1 MSPSGQPHAGSA
13 GTISGGAEF
22 SLKTGQEAV
31 PFLVRRTA
39 QRVLKAMGTGAM
51 GWPVY
56 GGAAAGKQHLPLAQA
71 CPSSHDSR
79 PQEPWSLLQARLYLH
94 NRKSN
99 VWSLPNTR
107 AMSQRWKVGKR
118 GFDLLAG
125 GCLRRSLGQALVL
138 EQCLSLLGQSLP
150 TPTVHP
156 PAVVLDP
163 RRIQAGSTQLGGS
176 QQHCSGHF

>member
-1 MSPSGQPHAGSA
+1 MCTLEIVIWMPHWCSEECHPQDNHMQ
-13 GTISGGAEF
+13 GALGLSQVEQSF
-22 SLKTGQEAV
+22 LPGQEAV
-31 PFLVRRTA
+31 PFSVRRTA

-56 GGAAAGKQHLPLAQA
+56 GGGAATGKQHLPLAQA
-71 CPSSHDSR
+71 CPSCHDSC
-79 PQEPWSLLQARLYLH
+79 PQELWPLLQARLYLH

-138 EQCLSLLGQSLP
+138 EQCLSL
-150 TPTVHP
+150 
-156 PAVVLDP
+156 
-163 RRIQAGSTQLGGS
+163 
-176 QQHCSGHF
+176 C

>member
-13 GTISGGAEF
+13 GTVSGGAEF
-22 SLKTGQEAV
+22 SSWSGSSSILGEKDCSESPQSDGDRGNRMASV
-31 PFLVRRTA
+31 W
-39 QRVLKAMGTGAM
+39 
-51 GWPVY
+51 GW

-71 CPSSHDSR
+71 CPSCHDSC
-79 PQEPWSLLQARLYLH
+79 PQELWSLLQARLYLH

-138 EQCLSLLGQSLP
+138 EQCLSLSARSVSAHSHGPSSCRRP
-150 TPTVHP
+150 GPK
-156 PAVVLDP
+156 ADP
-163 RRIQAGSTQLGGS
+163 SW
-176 QQHCSGHF
+176 